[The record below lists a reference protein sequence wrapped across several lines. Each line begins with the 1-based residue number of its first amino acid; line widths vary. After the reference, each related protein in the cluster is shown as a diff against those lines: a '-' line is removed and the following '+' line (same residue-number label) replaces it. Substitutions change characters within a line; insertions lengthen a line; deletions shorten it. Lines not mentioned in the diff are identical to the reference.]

1 MNYSLIT
8 AISLHSHYTH
18 PFCGS
23 LFNTEDFDSFGQMEL
38 MVFKV
43 CAEKRGLCARV
54 CESYTNIAD
63 DRGLVL
69 LNTQLS
75 SALLEHNLEQHT

>member
-1 MNYSLIT
+1 
-8 AISLHSHYTH
+8 
-18 PFCGS
+18 
-23 LFNTEDFDSFGQMEL
+23 MEL